1 MPQKA
6 GNNDRAVVPRSVF
19 FHTVTRR
26 TKRRRMTR
34 RKHEFDQK
42 CLCPF
47 VCGRLRLSDHLET
60 CRTPLPAARELR
72 QRERRRIKATKR
84 FIKFHQ
90 KFIKLVLTVHIFYCI
105 WCETSSKKTESSS
118 KIFHHNFIAPF
129 PGVWRLRLRLR
140 LRALARA
147 SARALGCAAQAPA
160 RTLKEPTCS
169 RVDSN

>member
-1 MPQKA
+1 MREGFFCRFPLGWLRQNVAKWEISTIWALFDDGEFTLFAVFHVLASTEAPSGQKGPNKMAHNFPLKMPQKA

-60 CRTPLPAARELR
+60 CRTPQAAVRELR
-72 QRERRRIKATKR
+72 QRHKTRMFEFR
-84 FIKFHQ
+84 
-90 KFIKLVLTVHIFYCI
+90 HI
-105 WCETSSKKTESSS
+105 
-118 KIFHHNFIAPF
+118 
-129 PGVWRLRLRLR
+129 R
-140 LRALARA
+140 ARA
-147 SARALGCAAQAPA
+147 
-160 RTLKEPTCS
+160 CS
-169 RVDSN
+169 EHTDWAWM